1 MTRIT
6 LGLFLAAA
14 ITTMNAGCAET
25 ATGEQRVRVVPNTET
40 PAETGGIP
48 PDKQADIQLL
58 LQQREPSVRKCYND
72 VLNEKHDRAF
82 KGTVI
87 LLLTVGT
94 SGKGSAKIIGGTLNN
109 ADVGN
114 CLTEKLGEFEYPQ
127 LSNEGTM
134 QYVYK
139 FEPAY

>member
-1 MTRIT
+1 MTRMT
-6 LGLFLAAA
+6 LGLTLAIAA
-14 ITTMNAGCAET
+14 LTTFSLGCAEET
-25 ATGEQRVRVVPNTET
+25 ASGEQRVRVVKNPET
-40 PAETGGIP
+40 AAETGGIP

-94 SGKGSAKIIGGTLNN
+94 SGKGTAKIIGGTLNN
-109 ADVGN
+109 ADVG
-114 CLTEKLGEFEYPQ
+114 
-127 LSNEGTM
+127 
-134 QYVYK
+134 
-139 FEPAY
+139 

>member
-1 MTRIT
+1 
-6 LGLFLAAA
+6 
-14 ITTMNAGCAET
+14 TTFSMGCAEET
-25 ATGEQRVRVVPNTET
+25 ATGEPRVRIVKNAEAPS
-40 PAETGGIP
+40 ETGGIP

-94 SGKGSAKIIGGTLNN
+94 SGKGSAKIAGGTLNN
-109 ADVGN
+109 ADVNN
-114 CLTEKLGEFEYPQ
+114 CLVEKLGDFEYPT
-127 LSNEGTM
+127 LANEGTM
-134 QYVYK
+134 
-139 FEPAY
+139 